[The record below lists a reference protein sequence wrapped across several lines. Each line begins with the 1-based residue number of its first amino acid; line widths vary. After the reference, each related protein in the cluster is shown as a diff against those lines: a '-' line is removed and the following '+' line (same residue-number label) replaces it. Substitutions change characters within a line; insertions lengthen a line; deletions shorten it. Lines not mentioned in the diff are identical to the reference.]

1 LASIERSV
9 RTFVM
14 GDPQAPFAAVMAV
27 LGHHGLLDGERL
39 CGDVRLVAVG
49 DYFDYD
55 LEDPIRA
62 GLEGLRVLRWLASH
76 DQEQVLLLAGNHD
89 LARVMELAQTDDASF
104 ARARALG
111 RDISN
116 TRKREGQ
123 AAADR
128 RERLEFLPNFPNIPT
143 YGYAAR
149 DYASFSSE
157 QRALVVELLLAGR
170 LHLALAGRLIDG
182 REVLVT
188 HAGVTVRELDLL
200 ELPATRDPHRI
211 AAALEMRFVAA
222 IDRVRAEWS
231 QGVITP
237 LSLEPLHIAGS
248 AGQEGGGL
256 LYHRP
261 ADPMRRGADRD
272 WELDP
277 ARPRRFHP
285 RTLPQGLTQL
295 AGHTGHRKCL
305 AELGDTWPTAGARA
319 HAIGGI
325 RTLRAAGG
333 GITYDMGLL
342 PPASSPV
349 AELILCDGE
358 MRHVSPGEYGLVE
371 LVLK

>member
-1 LASIERSV
+1 M

-27 LGHHGLLDGERL
+27 LDHHGLLDGDRL
-39 CGDVRLVAVG
+39 KGGVRLVAIG

-55 LEDPIRA
+55 LDDPVGA
-62 GLEGLRVLRWLASH
+62 GVEGLRVLRWLASH
-76 DQEQVLLLAGNHD
+76 DEAQVVLLAGNHD
-89 LARVMELAQTDDASF
+89 LARVMELAQIDDATF

-111 RDISN
+111 RDIIK
-116 TRKREGQ
+116 TKQREGQ

-128 RERLEFLPNFPNIPT
+128 RERLEFLPAFPRIST

-149 DYASFSSE
+149 DYASFSSD
-157 QRALVVELLLAGR
+157 QRALVVELLLVHR

-188 HAGVTVRELDLL
+188 HAGVTVRELELL
-200 ELPATRDPHRI
+200 ELPAARDPQRI
-211 AAALEMRFVAA
+211 AAALESMFVAA
-222 IDRVRAEWS
+222 IDRVRADWS
-231 QGVITP
+231 RGIITP

-248 AGQEGGGL
+248 TGQEGGGL

-261 ADPMRRGADRD
+261 ADPTRRGADRD

-277 ARPRRFHP
+277 ERPRRFDP

-319 HAIGGI
+319 RTMGGI
-325 RTLRAAGG
+325 RTLRAAGDEV
-333 GITYDMGLL
+333 TYDMGLVSAA
-342 PPASSPV
+342 ASSV

-358 MRHVSPGEYGLVE
+358 MRHVAPSQYDLIE
-371 LVLK
+371 LA